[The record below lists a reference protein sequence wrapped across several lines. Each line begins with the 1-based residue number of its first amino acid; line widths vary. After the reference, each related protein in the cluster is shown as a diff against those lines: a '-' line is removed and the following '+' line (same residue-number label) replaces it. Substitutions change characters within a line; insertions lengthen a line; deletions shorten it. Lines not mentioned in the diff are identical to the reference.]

1 MLDELEDQIA
11 QLRVAYERYFL
22 GIDRTPPDRERTKV
36 ERKIRHLSVGAMG
49 STALRFRL
57 DGLRGRFVTYGQHWR
72 RICTQIEKG
81 TYVRVV
87 AEAER
92 RRRLAAFEARMA
104 REQAQLRQQQGESPE
119 RDAAQKRPDPA
130 QVSEAGHALLPPPPP
145 APKPSTKRPAKL
157 ANVADLPEARALYEH
172 YVQAKRAA
180 GQSTKG
186 LSYSAMMQQIARQIP
201 KLKAKHNGKVRFE
214 VATKNGQVKLLAK
227 LEKA

>member
-92 RRRLAAFEARMA
+92 RRRLAAFEARMD
-104 REQAQLRQQQGESPE
+104 REQAQLRQQQGELPE
-119 RDAAQKRPDPA
+119 RDAAQQRPDPA
-130 QVSEAGHALLPPPPP
+130 QVSEAGHPIPSPPPP
-145 APKPSTKRPAKL
+145 KPRAKRPGRL
-157 ANVADLPEARALYEH
+157 ASVADLPEARALYEH
-172 YVQAKRAA
+172 YVQAKREA